1 MRNER
6 GNIAIDP
13 TEKKRII
20 KEYYEQLYAN
30 KSDKVDEMDKFLERH
45 KLPRLTQ
52 DKIIWIDL
60 KQVKWLNSQNK
71 NKNNTWKKAQA
82 QMASPMTFIKNLRR
96 INTNS

>member
-52 DKIIWIDL
+52 DKII
-60 KQVKWLNSQNK
+60 
-71 NKNNTWKKAQA
+71 
-82 QMASPMTFIKNLRR
+82 
-96 INTNS
+96 